1 MKSIRYIVFGFLLGF
16 LCVATGH
23 AAGKEIKLI
32 GVEDGSNNNHLSADV
47 IGDSV
52 IVGARGGGLAK
63 LYVGG
68 GEKWKLEAELIAKD
82 ANQRDPAVP
91 AFGWVVSLDAP
102 HARASANYAAIGAP
116 MDLHGGD
123 NEEGIFGH
131 QGFGAV
137 YTFAPS
143 RGTWKQQH
151 KIVSPDPKEK
161 DRFGFAVSTERG
173 TMVIGAPGEDG
184 AAKDGGA
191 AYVFV
196 RDGEEWKQ
204 TAKIIPEDLG
214 GLDAFGECAVL
225 RENTVVIGAP
235 GHTHGGTRF
244 AGAAYVFVRNG
255 DTWEQQAKLTA
266 DDAGKADRFGHSV
279 AMVGESIIVGSP
291 LNDTVGGKDTGAA
304 YVYVRDNNRWKQQA
318 KLVAEGLRAKDQF
331 GFGVAT
337 TGSIAVVGAPLRH
350 ERAPASGAA
359 YSFVRANG
367 VWEEKKKVVLDDER
381 QKLNF
386 GTWVAMS
393 GNTVVVSAH
402 NDTNDGPGWG
412 NGTAAFVYSSVE
424 DFGTPPFSVEPFGL
438 ALTTF
443 GRVRSTALFQNYP
456 NPFNPETWIPYQ
468 LAADAPVIINIF
480 NVGGQL
486 TRELNLGVQK
496 AGTYLNRDT
505 AAHWDGRDQVGQT
518 VSSGLYFY
526 TFESGAFRATR
537 RMLIL
542 K

>member
-151 KIVSPDPKEK
+151 KIIAPDPKEK
-161 DRFGFAVSTERG
+161 DRFGFAVSIERG

-204 TAKIIPEDLG
+204 SAKIIPEDLG

-279 AMVGESIIVGSP
+279 AMAGETIIVGSP

-456 NPFNPETWIPYQ
+456 NPFNPETWMPYQ

-486 TRELNLGVQK
+486 IRELNLGVQK
-496 AGTYLNRDT
+496 EGTYLNRDT
-505 AAHWDGRDQVGQT
+505 AAHWDGRDQLGQT

>member
-1 MKSIRYIVFGFLLGF
+1 MKVTQLIIFALSLSLLF
-16 LCVATGH
+16 TATGH
-23 AAGKEIKLI
+23 TAGKEIKLI
-32 GVEDGSNNNHLSADV
+32 GVEDGSNNNHLSADI

-63 LYVGG
+63 LYVGR
-68 GEKWKLEAELIAKD
+68 GEKWKLAAELIAKD

-91 AFGWVVSLDAP
+91 AFGWAVALAAP
-102 HARASANYAAIGAP
+102 HALASANYAVIGAP
-116 MDLHGGD
+116 KDLHGGD

-143 RGTWKQQH
+143 RGTWKQQN
-151 KIVSPDPKEK
+151 KIIAPQPKE
-161 DRFGFAVSTERG
+161 DDQFGFAVSIERG
-173 TMVIGAPGEDG
+173 SMVIGAPGEDG
-184 AAKDGGA
+184 AAKNGGA
-191 AYVFV
+191 AYHYV
-196 RDGEEWKQ
+196 RDGAEWKLSA
-204 TAKIIPEDLG
+204 TILPKDLG
-214 GLDAFGECAVL
+214 GLDAFGECAVI
-225 RENTVVIGAP
+225 RGNTVVIGAP
-235 GHTHGGTRF
+235 GHTHGGIRF

-255 DTWEQQAKLTA
+255 EAWQQQAKLTA
-266 DDAGKADRFGHSV
+266 NDAGKADRFGHSV
-279 AMVGESIIVGSP
+279 TMAGETIIVGSP
-291 LNDTVGGKDTGAA
+291 LNDTDGGKDAGAA
-304 YVYVRDNNRWKQQA
+304 YVFVRDNNRWKQQA
-318 KLVAEGLRAKDQF
+318 KLVAQGLRAKDQF

-337 TGSIAVVGAPLRH
+337 TSKIAVVGAPLRH

-359 YSFVRANG
+359 YSFVSVNG
-367 VWEEKKKVVLDDER
+367 IWEEKKKVVLDDER

-438 ALTTF
+438 A
-443 GRVRSTALFQNYP
+443 VRSFGGIKRNALLQNYP
-456 NPFNPETWIPYQ
+456 NPFNPETWMPYQ
-468 LAADAPVIINIF
+468 LAADAPVAFHIY
-480 NVGGQL
+480 NVQGQL
-486 TRELNLGVQK
+486 IRELDLGAQQ
-496 AGTYLNRDT
+496 AGTYLSSES
-505 AAHWDGRDQVGQT
+505 AAYWDGRDQTGQT
-518 VSSGLYFY
+518 VASGVYFY
-526 TFESGAFRATR
+526 TLQANAFRATR